1 MKLIVAAVLVASL
14 VGLAQADEFTPY
26 LPPAELVT
34 QVLRASPGVR
44 AAAGQ
49 VGVEEAHRR
58 RLEAG
63 SYEWNLRLGGQ
74 QRRTYPAGAPNEPF
88 GEWNAALERPVR
100 LPGKAALDAE
110 LGAAGVS
117 VAQSAL
123 DDTLHEAQRSLLR
136 TWFTWLKEDST
147 AAQWAEQVSL
157 LAQQAEALRR
167 RQQLG
172 DAARLEA
179 VQADAARSQAEASL
193 AQARVREQVAAENL
207 RRRFPGLPLTA
218 PQHIAEPQPIPG
230 SESEWVEAIVAHSHE
245 LGGARREAQRAQ
257 LSAARVDHERMPDPT
272 FGVLASR
279 ERGGEEQVFGAY
291 ISIALPGAARRASAD
306 AARAEADVAYQREAA
321 ALQQVSAE
329 AATLVR
335 SASAARAAWQAGDA
349 AATGLARAADMA
361 SRAYRL
367 GEGNLDNLL
376 TARRLANEARLTA
389 RLMALEALE
398 LRYRLLLD
406 AHRLWNSD
414 DDTPAGDWSGGL
426 QSGKVAGQ
434 MSDARFRG
442 SQF

>member
-1 MKLIVAAVLVASL
+1 MRLVATAVLVASL
-14 VGLAQADEFTPY
+14 AGLAQANELTPY

-34 QVLRASPGVR
+34 RVLRASPGVR
-44 AAAGQ
+44 AAGGQ

-63 SYEWNLRLGGQ
+63 SYEWNLRIGGQ
-74 QRRTYPAGAPNEPF
+74 QRRTYPAGAPDQRF
-88 GEWNAALERPVR
+88 GEWNAALERPMR

-117 VAQSAL
+117 VAQIAFE
-123 DDTLHEAQRSLLR
+123 DAVHEAQRSLLR
-136 TWFTWLKEDST
+136 TWFTWLKEGST

-157 LAQQAEALRR
+157 LAQQAEAVRR

-179 VQADAARSQAEASL
+179 VQADAARAQAEASL
-193 AQARVREQVAAENL
+193 AQARVREQVAAEDL

-218 PQHIAEPQPIPG
+218 PQPVAEPQPIPG
-230 SESEWVEAIVAHSHE
+230 SEGEWVEAIVAQSHE
-245 LGGARREAQRAQ
+245 LGRARREAQRVQ
-257 LSAARVDHERMPDPT
+257 LGANRVDRERMPDPT
-272 FGVLASR
+272 FGVLASH
-279 ERGGEEQVFGAY
+279 ERGGEEQVIGAY

-349 AATGLARAADMA
+349 AAAGLGSAADMA

-367 GEGNLDNLL
+367 GEGSLDNLL
-376 TARRLANEARLTA
+376 IARRLANEARLAA

-414 DDTPAGDWSGGL
+414 DDTPAGDRSGGL
-426 QSGKVAGQ
+426 RSGQTSGQ
-434 MSDARFRG
+434 MSDSRFRG